1 MGAVYSTGIVS
12 DALRDCNVE
21 QRTPLKLNDYEVMIA
36 EREEGIKAC
45 EQEIERL
52 RWVSQE
58 LASRLRSVRKAERN
72 LSIELDSRRKYV
84 DLLKDRVSKFYPK
97 E

>member
-12 DALRDCNVE
+12 DALRGCNVE
-21 QRTPLKLNDYEVMIA
+21 QRTPLKLNDYKVMIA
-36 EREEGIKAC
+36 EREEVIKVC

-52 RWVSQE
+52 RLVSQE

-72 LSIELDSRRKYV
+72 LSIELDSRIKYV
-84 DLLKDRVSKFYPK
+84 DLLKDRVSKFYP
-97 E
+97 EE